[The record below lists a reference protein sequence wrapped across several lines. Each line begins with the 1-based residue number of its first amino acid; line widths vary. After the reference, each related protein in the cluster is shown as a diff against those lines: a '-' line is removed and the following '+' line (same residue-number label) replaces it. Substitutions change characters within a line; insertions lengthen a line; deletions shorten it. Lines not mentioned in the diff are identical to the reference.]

1 MVFLQWILLSGEVKK
16 ILEVKYFFT
25 CRGPGLMMGNRGG
38 IQQGNMRNRGGEIG
52 VWRQGQSGGSN
63 LGGFG
68 NEGILGERPAQ
79 YFSDYGGA
87 YQGQGKHRGEVT
99 HGGVADQLERQFM
112 GDDFGG
118 RSRRGGGGGGGRQG
132 GGGPHR
138 QVDDFSMRE
147 AMFEAD
153 QRMDWRRREEMEM
166 EREASRFS
174 DGYSNGNGYRGR
186 GGRERRG
193 SLDHGQYGRGPGDF
207 YQGNMNMGFNN
218 GGRGAGGR
226 RGSFDQRH
234 YGEEQEEMGFNSER
248 NSYDGGFGVGGM
260 MGGGNMSD
268 RRHFGGGMGAR
279 SNLPPPH
286 SSIGGGVRGSDGMV
300 RSTTGIMGKAGG
312 FGDGR
317 MEGVKGVR
325 MGMGGSRG
333 GMGMGTETS
342 MGDRM
347 GGRDMPIGG
356 GGRGR

>member
-1 MVFLQWILLSGEVKK
+1 
-16 ILEVKYFFT
+16 
-25 CRGPGLMMGNRGG
+25 MGNRGG
-38 IQQGNMRNRGGEIG
+38 IQHGNMRNRGGEIG
-52 VWRQGQSGGSN
+52 VRRQGQSGGSN
-63 LGGFG
+63 FGGFG
-68 NEGILGERPAQ
+68 NEGILGERPVQ
-79 YFSDYGGA
+79 YFSDFGGV
-87 YQGQGKHRGEVT
+87 YQGQGNHRGEIT
-99 HGGVADQLERQFM
+99 HGGGVDQLERQFM

-132 GGGPHR
+132 GGGPHGPME
-138 QVDDFSMRE
+138 DLSMRE

-174 DGYSNGNGYRGR
+174 DGYSNRNVYRGR
-186 GGRERRG
+186 GGGERRG
-193 SLDHGQYGRGPGDF
+193 SLDHGQYGGGPGDF

-226 RGSFDQRH
+226 RGSFDERH
-234 YGEEQEEMGFNSER
+234 YGEEQEEMGFNSGR

-260 MGGGNMSD
+260 MGGGNRSD
-268 RRHFGGGMGAR
+268 RRQFVGSMGAR

-312 FGDGR
+312 PGGGR
-317 MEGVKGVR
+317 MEGVMGLR

-342 MGDRM
+342 MDDRM
-347 GGRDMPIGG
+347 GGRDMPMGG